1 MGRLTDALDRVV
13 DAAGKYWIGASALFG
28 IIGAVG
34 MPHVPAEA
42 VPWASLAGGF
52 IIYAAGLSVGRKVG
66 EESGEAKE
74 RARLERQ
81 ASLEE
86 TRIAAEAKAEIEKA
100 RALAEIEDRRA
111 REEREREET
120 ATREKRA
127 RAEEE
132 SRRRAEARV
141 RDVANNVR
149 HLNHPSKYNLYSLL
163 VDGPVEVPYYTIRYG
178 SATVSGISE
187 TFNDLMRL
195 GLTEYEVCAGNSDF
209 DEVRRWMP
217 TNLAREVFEK
227 YPEVFS
233 DAEREY
239 RCSDNGGEQLV

>member
-1 MGRLTDALDRVV
+1 MGKVTDAIDNAV
-13 DAAGKYWIGASALFG
+13 DAAGRYWAIPSAAFG
-28 IIGAVG
+28 IIGALG
-34 MPHVPAEA
+34 VPMLPSEA
-42 VPWASLAGGF
+42 VPWAALAGGF
-52 IIYAAGLSVGRKVG
+52 IVYAVGYSVGRKVG

-74 RARLERQ
+74 RTRLEHK
-81 ASLEE
+81 ACLEE

-120 ATREKRA
+120 ATRERRA

-141 RDVANNVR
+141 RDVANDVR
-149 HLNHPSKYNLYSLL
+149 HLNHPSKFNLYSLL
-163 VDGPVEVPYYTIRYG
+163 VDGPVEVPYYKIRYG
-178 SATVSGISE
+178 NATVSEVSV
-187 TFNDLMRL
+187 TFKDLMRL
-195 GLTEYEVCAGNSDF
+195 GLTEYEVCAGSSDF

-217 TNLAREVFEK
+217 TNLARKVFEK

-233 DAEREY
+233 DAEKEY
-239 RCSDNGGEQLV
+239 RCSDNGGERLV